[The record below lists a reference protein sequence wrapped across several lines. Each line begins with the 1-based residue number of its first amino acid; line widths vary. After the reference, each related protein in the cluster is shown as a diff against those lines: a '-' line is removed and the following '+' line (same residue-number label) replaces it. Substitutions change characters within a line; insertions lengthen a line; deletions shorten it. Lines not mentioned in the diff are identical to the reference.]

1 MNEKKTNSSFQRFLI
16 EADARLKHG
25 TGISVRELPNF
36 DWRAAHR
43 NGQKPAQA
51 AQNAM
56 LGDKK

>member
-1 MNEKKTNSSFQRFLI
+1 MKKKNNSFQRFLA
-16 EADARLKHG
+16 EADSRLKTV
-25 TGISVRELPNF
+25 TGIGIQELPNF

>member
-1 MNEKKTNSSFQRFLI
+1 MKKNNNNNSFQRFLA
-16 EADARLKHG
+16 EADTRLKHR
-25 TGISVRELPNF
+25 TGIGVRELPNF

-56 LGDKK
+56 LGGKT